1 MNRIEVPERL
11 TRQDL
16 ETLVAALRG
25 NGGVR
30 VLVGAAAGAF
40 CRGMDLSATGEDPE
54 VAFDLF
60 IDAIAAIRRGP
71 TVAFVDGDAHG
82 GGCGLAAA
90 CDLVLAT
97 PRATFA
103 LPELLLGLV
112 PGAILPA
119 LLDRM
124 PAQKVRRMAMTGLSM
139 KAEEAHAM
147 GLVDAIV
154 ADEAEARR
162 HARTL
167 GRADPAAAATLRGLM
182 DHGFDAAVAKGARAT
197 RARLADP
204 ETQRKIAV
212 FLDGGAPWSA

>member
-1 MNRIEVPERL
+1 MKRIVVPERL
-11 TRQDL
+11 TQKDL
-16 ETLVAALRG
+16 DTLVAELRG
-25 NGGVR
+25 ADGVR
-30 VLVGAAAGAF
+30 MLVGAGAAF
-40 CRGMDLSATGEDPE
+40 CRGMDLSATGGDPE
-54 VAFDLF
+54 PAFGAFTEAL
-60 IDAIAAIRRGP
+60 AAIRTAP

-97 PRATFA
+97 PKATFA

-124 PAQKVRRMAMTGLSM
+124 PAQKVRRLAMTGLSM

-154 ADEAEARR
+154 ADEAEAKR
-162 HARTL
+162 HAKTL
-167 GRADPAAAATLRGLM
+167 GRADPAAVAALRALM
-182 DHGFDAAVAKGARAT
+182 DVGFDAAVAKGARAT

-204 ETQRKIAV
+204 ETKRRIAV

>member
-1 MNRIEVPERL
+1 
-11 TRQDL
+11 
-16 ETLVAALRG
+16 
-25 NGGVR
+25 VR
-30 VLVGAAAGAF
+30 MLVGASHGGGRDESRPYDGGAAF
-40 CRGMDLSATGEDPE
+40 CRGMDLSATEGDPE
-54 VAFDLF
+54 PAFSVFTEAL
-60 IDAIAAIRRGP
+60 AAIRTAP

-90 CDLVLAT
+90 CDLVFAT
-97 PRATFA
+97 SRATFA

-124 PAQKVRRMAMTGLSM
+124 PAQKVRRLAMTGLSM
-139 KAEEAHAM
+139 KAEEALAM

-154 ADEAEARR
+154 ADEAEAKR
-162 HARTL
+162 HAKTL
-167 GRADPAAAATLRGLM
+167 GRADPAAVAALRALM
-182 DHGFDAAVAKGARAT
+182 DVGFDAAVAKGARAT

-204 ETQRKIAV
+204 ETKRRIAV